1 MISTLSL
8 SLRSR
13 RFRGFRSKE
22 RGTRVK
28 DCAKNA
34 ASKIA
39 GRFLPSPP
47 SPPSFNFWFSFHFL
61 RGKNRRLSLPWNHCL
76 LLFFFSIFS
85 LLSTLFSI
93 SAQLVWLAEEGRE
106 GKGEKKLL
114 SLYPSPQP
122 GSTPNSRLRPR
133 TM

>member
-47 SPPSFNFWFSFHFL
+47 SPPLFHFL
-61 RGKNRRLSLPWNHCL
+61 ALVSFLARQKPQAISPLESLFVVV
-76 LLFFFSIFS
+76 LFFH
-85 LLSTLFSI
+85 LFAAFHFVQHIRAI
-93 SAQLVWLAEEGRE
+93 SAQLVWLAEEGR
-106 GKGEKKLL
+106 GRGEKIILPL
-114 SLYPSPQP
+114 SLSP
-122 GSTPNSRLRPR
+122 TRFDA
-133 TM
+133 